1 MAEEKV
7 RAAREAEEEKVR
19 AAREAEEEKVR
30 AARETEEQEE
40 RFRAYE
46 QEVKEDERLNPE
58 EYRRFHELEYWHE
71 ELSRRAAESW
81 YWHEEL
87 LPMRRNPPTLEHIL
101 EVMPE
106 FDPSYP
112 EGSWNQSGGAPW
124 GVHPF
129 YDYGPMPGHVG
140 WDLLRERTLC
150 EGPHAGACLR
160 TVGRVSL
167 FLRSWHNEAMARV
180 YAPHGPHF
188 ENAKAAWAANCEE
201 QKRQKLA

>member
-1 MAEEKV
+1 
-7 RAAREAEEEKVR
+7 
-19 AAREAEEEKVR
+19 
-30 AARETEEQEE
+30 
-40 RFRAYE
+40 
-46 QEVKEDERLNPE
+46 
-58 EYRRFHELEYWHE
+58 
-71 ELSRRAAESW
+71 
-81 YWHEEL
+81 
-87 LPMRRNPPTLEHIL
+87 
-101 EVMPE
+101 MPE

-112 EGSWNQSGGAPW
+112 EGIRPYGGAPW